1 MNLIL
6 IFNICYVVIFFRFVF
21 LMSSYINFNKLIK
34 NLSLYFIIIIK
45 KDFFNIKFIL
55 ILFFYYKNYILNIY
69 KIYQNILLKIFLLIR
84 YIIYFI
90 IKLYIKKYFILFNKF
105 LFYIFYIM
113 ITFGLF
119 IKLFLLEK

>member
-6 IFNICYVVIFFRFVF
+6 IFNIFYVVIFFRFVF

-84 YIIYFI
+84 YFIYFI

-105 LFYIFYIM
+105 LFYIIYIM
-113 ITFGLF
+113 ITFSLF